1 MSTSKIYEIAFQL
14 GGQVSPEMYAAF
26 NAAKNQ
32 LNEFEGGTQK
42 SNLAMKT
49 MAVGAAAASA
59 AIAGIATGLG
69 AAVKAAADFDGAM
82 KQVQASTGSS
92 VEEMAEF
99 KGIAKNLYNNNLGE
113 DWNDVADALSQT
125 RSVTQLVGRDLE
137 NATANAIAYRDTFG
151 EDISQSVKATDT
163 MMKNFGI
170 SSSQAYNL
178 LAQGAQKGLNKSDE
192 LMDTANEYAPYFSQ
206 LGFSANDMFNTFS
219 TGLKN
224 GAFNLDKVGDAVK
237 EFNIRAKDGS
247 KTTMDAY
254 AKLGLQGDK
263 LTQTFAKGG
272 PGAQKAFSQVVNA
285 ISKVKDPA
293 KQSALSVALFGTQ
306 AEDLEIGVIKSM
318 GHVKGQFDMTK
329 NTMEEVKNIKYDTL
343 GNAIQGIGRQ
353 LLTELILPVGDKLL
367 PVFQTLSDY
376 LRTSLPTIKKQLSN
390 TFGPVGKMIK
400 EAFSN
405 TSVFSTFGEKLQ
417 PLISTVSTIFSTV
430 GITIRSFFSKNGP
443 LILHG
448 FTTVAT
454 VLGTTFKGVLS
465 IIRTVLPIIQPIL
478 TSMISFIMQTIQ
490 KVTVFWKTNGTQIIQ
505 AVQNVFQGIS
515 AIIKFLSPVIFYI
528 INSVWSAVKGVIS
541 GALGVIMGLIKI
553 FAGLFTLDFRKLWE
567 GIKQVFSSGI
577 QLVWNL
583 FTLMFYGKIIGGI
596 RSLAKG
602 GITLIKNMWGSI
614 KTAFSNGVSNA
625 WQKVLGLGP
634 KIKEGFV
641 VAKNAAI
648 DLAKSMWSGIQK
660 QFDKIVSGAKAL
672 PGKMGTAI
680 KNMAHKAVDGAISM
694 GNKLLSGIG
703 KIVNGVVNGLNWI
716 TDKLGFGGQLPN
728 WKVPQYANGTN
739 GHPGGLA
746 ILGDGGG
753 PELYHTPNGQVGLSP
768 GTDTMMYLPRGTHI
782 IPHRETAQILREA
795 IPMYKYGDG
804 VSNPVKTGLDW
815 LGKVGSSAV
824 EKTSSLVNKVKDK
837 TVDIFSLVTSP
848 KKMFNAITEKFG
860 VVKDIVGINGAFK
873 NVASGAYS
881 FVKHKATSWIDK
893 KIEKFMSSMSNVGGS
908 AKAWIPQIQ
917 MAAAQM
923 GEKLSSGELAGIVAQ
938 IQRESSG
945 NASIIQSSAVWDVN
959 TANGNP
965 ARGLLQYIPQ
975 TFAAYAVPGF
985 TNIMN
990 GYHQLLAFFNNRTW
1004 RSDLPYGKS
1013 GWGPKGGRKY
1023 AAGGTITSEEPFTMN
1038 ERGGELMQLP
1048 IGSRIFSHAKSKDLI
1063 RKAAEYGTK
1072 AKQTITAKG
1081 QSYKIQLNPQFV
1093 FHGDTNDEQRLR
1105 DFFMNASEE
1114 LRALIIKILEEID
1127 RQKRDTSFE

>member
-49 MAVGAAAASA
+49 MAVGAVAASA

-69 AAVKAAADFDGAM
+69 VAVKAAADFDGAM

-99 KGIAKNLYNNNLGE
+99 KDIAKNLYNNNLGE

-125 RSVTQLVGRDLE
+125 RSVTQLVGKDLE

-293 KQSALSVALFGTQ
+293 KQSALSVVLFGTQ

-478 TSMISFIMQTIQ
+478 SSMISFIMQTIQ
-490 KVTVFWKTNGTQIIQ
+490 KVAVFWKTNGTQIIQ

-567 GIKQVFSSGI
+567 GIKQIFSSGI

-583 FTLMFYGKIIGGI
+583 FTLMFYGKILGGI

-634 KIKEGFV
+634 KIKEGFA

-703 KIVNGVVNGLNWI
+703 KIVNGVINGLNWV
-716 TDKLGFGGQLPN
+716 TDKLGIGGEIPP
-728 WKVPQYANGTN
+728 WKAPRYAKGTN
-739 GHPGGLA
+739 SHPGGLA

-753 PELYHTPNGQVGLSP
+753 SELFRTPMGKIGLSP
-768 GTDTMMYLPRGTHI
+768 STDTFMNLPKGTEV
-782 IPHRETAQILREA
+782 IPHRETAQLLQHLS
-795 IPMYKYGDG
+795 IPMYANGTFATAKKAIKAGANWLDD
-804 VSNPVKTGLDW
+804 KTGNVVS
-815 LGKVGSSAV
+815 KSFN
-824 EKTSSLVNKVKDK
+824 KTK
-837 TVDIFSLVTSP
+837 DIFSFITSP
-848 KKMFNAITEKFG
+848 KKLFSIIAKNFN
-860 VVKDIVGINGAFK
+860 VVRDIVGINGAFK

-1081 QSYKIQLNPQFV
+1081 QSYQIQLNPQFV